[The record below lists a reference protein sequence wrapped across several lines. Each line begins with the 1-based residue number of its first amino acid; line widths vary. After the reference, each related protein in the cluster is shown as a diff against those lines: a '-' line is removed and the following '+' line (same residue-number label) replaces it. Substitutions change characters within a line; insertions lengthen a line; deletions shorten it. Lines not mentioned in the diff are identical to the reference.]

1 MLISTTL
8 IVKLVVGIAFLI
20 VHINLFGKS
29 NLAPTSA
36 MDQIQNYVL
45 GAIIGGV
52 IYNEQISVLQFV
64 FVLVTWTLLC
74 MIIKVGKE
82 NSRLVKRVIDG
93 RPVMLISHGL
103 VDVATCMRNGVSA
116 SDLMLKLR
124 SQGVYETSKVLKAYF
139 EQNGQLTVICYGDE
153 TLRLPLVVDGQVD
166 ADVLEAIG
174 HDREWLEGE
183 VARRGFDGVKAVYLG
198 EYVKGGLELTGYA
211 K

>member
-8 IVKLVVGIAFLI
+8 IIKLIVGIAFLI

-52 IYNEQISVLQFV
+52 IYNDQITVLQFV
-64 FVLVTWTLLC
+64 FVLITWMVLC
-74 MIIKVGKE
+74 MIIKFCKE
-82 NSRLVKRVIDG
+82 HNRFAKKLIDG
-93 RPVMLISHGL
+93 RPVMLISRGK
-103 VDVATCMRNGVSA
+103 VDVATCMRNGISA

-153 TLRLPLVVDGQVD
+153 SLRLPIIVDGQMD
-166 ADVLEAIG
+166 TDVLDAIG
-174 HDREWLEGE
+174 HDKDWLEAE
-183 VARRGFDGVKAVYLG
+183 VKKQGYEGINGVYIG
-198 EYVKGGLELTGYA
+198 EYISNKVELTGYA